1 MYWLWEGK
9 MVKPFCR
16 AVRQWEKLKRWVYS
30 KEVNKDVHKEIAMKM
45 LLVTSFRWKYR
56 KIEPLEGI
64 GWISLCV
71 AFVQSKYETVKNDVY
86 ILPGICFRIFQLN
99 PKTEKEAEECD
110 TIDVPTVDPVK
121 LGDEYGALLTL
132 LFLVSLQ
139 LCMTK
144 RLCFRVF
151 PSWVILSH
159 LSFAYHP

>member
-1 MYWLWEGK
+1 
-9 MVKPFCR
+9 
-16 AVRQWEKLKRWVYS
+16 
-30 KEVNKDVHKEIAMKM
+30 MKM

-121 LGDEYGALLTL
+121 LGDELWGFVDIALSC
-132 LFLVSLQ
+132 LFAALHDKEAL
-139 LCMTK
+139 
-144 RLCFRVF
+144 F
-151 PSWVILSH
+151 
-159 LSFAYHP
+159 